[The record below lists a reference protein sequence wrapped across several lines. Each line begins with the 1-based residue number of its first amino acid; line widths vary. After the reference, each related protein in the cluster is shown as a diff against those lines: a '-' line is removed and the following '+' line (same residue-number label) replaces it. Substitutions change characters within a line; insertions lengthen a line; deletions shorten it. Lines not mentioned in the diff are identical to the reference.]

1 MGKFKR
7 SAAFG
12 AAIAITVTSFAATP
26 AFAVKVDYEA
36 DVKAAVVEHHN
47 IQLSIFNANTKV
59 ENAQKDLAEAK
70 KKLKAAQKK
79 LATAMR
85 KKDDTCREQAE
96 VDKQWDAKEAASKS
110 LTAAQNHVKEL
121 FVSLDKAEKKLKKAV
136 EAAKNVKSATE
147 GLSATLKEPAR
158 SESFAEKL
166 LRYRTDPNVREATK
180 GLSATLKEPARS
192 ESFAEKL
199 LRYRTDPN
207 VREATKGL
215 SATLNDPARSESF
228 AERLLRY
235 KADPNVRDATKGLTE
250 FLKDDSALKAKPS
263 QDPSKKA
270 DPTQDPSKKAKP
282 SQDPSKKAKLSQSP
296 STKAAPKMEDK
307 SGLPFTGTAAGTF
320 AGMSVLLVAGGAAL
334 MLRRK
339 NA

>member
-180 GLSATLKEPARS
+180 GLSATL
-192 ESFAEKL
+192 
-199 LRYRTDPN
+199 
-207 VREATKGL
+207 
-215 SATLNDPARSESF
+215 NDPARSESF